1 MQTLRYFICF
11 SVGKRSSYHN
21 LFLWNAIRYS
31 MVRVKASHILV
42 KTESEAKQ
50 LMKQISDGDD
60 FAKLAK
66 LHSQCPSGKS
76 GGDLGF
82 FGKGQM
88 VKPFEDA
95 AFKASPGQV
104 VGPVKTQFGW
114 HVIKVTDVKN

>member
-1 MQTLRYFICF
+1 MHVTIPQSCRHSLLRCSAICY
-11 SVGKRSSYHN
+11 G
-21 LFLWNAIRYS
+21 

-42 KTESEAKQ
+42 KTESEVKQ
-50 LMKQISDGDD
+50 LMKQLADGDD

-66 LHSQCPSGKS
+66 LHSQCPSGRS
-76 GGDLGF
+76 GGDLGY

-95 AFKASPGQV
+95 AFKAKAGDV

>member
-1 MQTLRYFICF
+1 MLR
-11 SVGKRSSYHN
+11 
-21 LFLWNAIRYS
+21 L
-31 MVRVKASHILV
+31 KASHILV

-50 LMKQISDGDD
+50 IMQKINAGDD

-66 LHSQCPSGKS
+66 MYSQCPSGNA
-76 GGDLGF
+76 GGDLGY

-95 AFKASPGQV
+95 CFKANAGDV

-114 HVIKVTDVKN
+114 HIIKVTDIKN

>member
-1 MQTLRYFICF
+1 
-11 SVGKRSSYHN
+11 
-21 LFLWNAIRYS
+21 
-31 MVRVKASHILV
+31 MVRVKASHILL

-50 LMKQISDGDD
+50 ILQKLSAGDD

-66 LHSQCPSGKS
+66 MFSQCPSGKS
-76 GGDLGF
+76 GGDLGY

-95 AFKASPGQV
+95 CFKAKTGDI

-114 HVIKVTDVKN
+114 HIIKVTDIKK

>member
-1 MQTLRYFICF
+1 MHVVALQSFHHSLLRCSAICY
-11 SVGKRSSYHN
+11 G
-21 LFLWNAIRYS
+21 

-50 LMKQISDGDD
+50 LMKQLADGDD

-66 LHSQCPSGKS
+66 LYSQCPSGES
-76 GGDLGF
+76 GGDLGY

-95 AFKASPGQV
+95 AFKAKAGDV

-114 HVIKVTDVKN
+114 HVIKVTDTKN

>member
-1 MQTLRYFICF
+1 
-11 SVGKRSSYHN
+11 
-21 LFLWNAIRYS
+21 

-42 KTESEAKQ
+42 KTENEAKQ
-50 LMKQISDGDD
+50 IMQKLSAGDD

-66 LHSQCPSGKS
+66 MYSQCPSGNQ
-76 GGDLGF
+76 GGDLGYF
-82 FGKGQM
+82 AKGQM

-95 AFKASPGQV
+95 CFKAKAGDV